1 MYLHFQKKTTGILVA
16 AFMLMGLPLA
26 PADVWA
32 SASAEDPIVQ
42 QTAKV
47 TGNIVDAT
55 TNEPLIGVN
64 IVVKNSPSI
73 GAITDI
79 NGNFSID
86 APANAVLVVSY
97 VGYTKLEVSASSS
110 PLSIQLK
117 EDSHALSELVVV
129 GYGTQRRESLTG
141 ALQTLKSDKIVTV
154 TTTSVEN
161 MLSGKVP
168 GVYVSPSSGQPGSR
182 GDIIIRGKSS
192 INGVTSPLWV
202 IDGVIVGTASNY
214 SLNSNDIETMTI
226 LKDAASTAIY
236 GSQGA
241 NGVIVV
247 TTKRASSD
255 NVNVNFSAKFGLTEL
270 DNGNMQ
276 VMNGAEL
283 YDYFNSFSNKEAVN
297 FPRWNP
303 DLRNSNYNWWDLA
316 TQTGIA
322 QDYNISISGGG
333 EKMKSYFSIG
343 YYDEEGAVRGYSF
356 SRYSTRF
363 RLEYKPIEWLTIK
376 PSISGSRRD
385 VDNRQHNVTSMYS
398 SMPWDNPY
406 LPDGTPT
413 PHRSATWVNS
423 TSTNYLY
430 DLQWDK
436 SDNQRYS
443 LMGNIDFDI
452 RLTPWLTF
460 SSINNLTWDSY
471 TSHSYEDPRSDGS
484 SGVGGRI
491 SELIDKTERRYTN
504 QILRYNQSFGK
515 HDISALA
522 AYEFSDYYFKEVAA
536 SGVGFVAGYEA
547 LNIVA
552 KPEKTEGY
560 INTSAIQSLLFNANY
575 AYDNKYLVQVSA
587 RRDGASNFGD
597 NAKYGNFFSVSA
609 GWLINKEAFFKADW
623 VDLLKVRVAYGSVG
637 NRPSELYPQYDLY
650 ELTDKKYNDLYGALI
665 TQIGNKDLTWEKTY
679 TTGIGLDFNFM
690 ERFRVNLDYY
700 SKATDNILY
709 KVPVSGLVGVT
720 SNWQNVGEM
729 ENKGFEVTLGADI
742 VKTKD
747 WHWGAD
753 FNLGLNRNKVTK
765 LYGKDSNTK
774 GIITENYGAGIAGSI
789 SRLLIP
795 GYSVDTFF
803 GREWAGVNPEDGS
816 PQWYKTDEA
825 SKERVITGKYAE
837 ADPVKLGSYNPDFYG
852 GFSTNLSW
860 KQLDLNA
867 IFGYSVGGKIY
878 NYSRQEYDSD
888 GRYTDRNQI
897 KLIEGW
903 SRWQKPGDIAT
914 HPVATYGN
922 QSGANEV
929 SSRYLED
936 ADYFKLR
943 SLSIGYNL
951 KLPQWKIPNIRLSF
965 TAENVFT
972 ITDYSGVDPEISAV
986 NGIVSGVV
994 GSSVYPK
1001 TRKYMFGLS
1010 FTL

>member
-1 MYLHFQKKTTGILVA
+1 MYLHFRKKATGILVA
-16 AFMLMGLPLA
+16 AFMLVGLPLA
-26 PADVWA
+26 SADVRA
-32 SASAEDPIVQ
+32 SVSADDPIVQ
-42 QTAKV
+42 QTVKV
-47 TGNIVDAT
+47 TGSVVDAT
-55 TNEPLIGVN
+55 TGESLIGVN
-64 IVVKNSPSI
+64 VVVKNLPST
-73 GAITDI
+73 GATTDV
-79 NGNFSID
+79 NGNFSLD
-86 APANAVLVVSY
+86 VPVDAVLVVSY
-97 VGYTKLEVSASSS
+97 VGYTRLEITASSS
-110 PLSIQLK
+110 PLSIKLK

-141 ALQTLKSDKIVTV
+141 ALQTLKNDKIVTT

-161 MLSGKVP
+161 MLSGKAP
-168 GVYVSPSSGQPGSR
+168 GVYVSPSSGQPGGR

-192 INGVTSPLWV
+192 INGVNAPLWV

-214 SLNSNDIETMTI
+214 TLNPTDIETMTI

-247 TTKRASSD
+247 TTKRASGD
-255 NVNVNFSAKFGLTEL
+255 NVNVNFSAKFGLTQL

-297 FPRWNP
+297 FPRWNA
-303 DLRNSNYNWWDLA
+303 DLRNSNYSWWDLA

-343 YYDEEGAVRGYSF
+343 YYNEEGAVRGYDF

-363 RLEYKPIEWLTIK
+363 RLEYKPLEWLTIK
-376 PSISGSRRD
+376 PLVSGSRRD
-385 VDNRQHNVTSMYS
+385 VDDRQYSVTSMYS
-398 SMPWDNPY
+398 NMPWDNPY

-430 DLQWDK
+430 DLQWDN
-436 SDNQRYS
+436 SNDQRYS
-443 LMGNIDFDI
+443 VMGNIDFDI

-460 SSINNLTWDSY
+460 SSINNLTWDNY
-471 TSHSYEDPRSDGS
+471 ASHSYEDPRSDGA

-491 SELIDKTERRYTN
+491 SEVVDRTERRYTN

-515 HDISALA
+515 HAVSALA
-522 AYEFSDYYFKEVAA
+522 AYEFSDYYFKEVSA
-536 SGVGFVAGYEA
+536 SGVGFVEGYDV
-547 LNIVA
+547 LDIVA
-552 KPEKTEGY
+552 KPEKTQGY
-560 INTSAIQSLLFNANY
+560 INTSAIQSYLFNANY
-575 AYDNKYLVQVSA
+575 AYDDRYLAQVSA
-587 RRDGASNFGD
+587 RRDGASNFGE

-609 GWLINKEAFFKADW
+609 GWLINKEDFFKADW
-623 VDLLKVRVAYGSVG
+623 VDLLKVRAAYGSVG

-650 ELTDKKYNDLYGALI
+650 GLTGQKYNDLYGALI
-665 TQIGNKDLTWEKTY
+665 TQIGNKNLTWEKTY
-679 TTGIGLDFNFM
+679 TTGIGVDFNFM
-690 ERFRVNLDYY
+690 ERYRVNLDYY
-700 SKATDNILY
+700 SKTTDNILF
-709 KVPVSGLVGVT
+709 KVPVSGLIGVT
-720 SNWQNVGEM
+720 STWQNVGEM
-729 ENKGFEVTLGADI
+729 ENKGFEVMLGADI

-747 WHWGAD
+747 WFWAAD

-765 LYGKDSNTK
+765 LYGKDADTK
-774 GIITENYGAGIAGSI
+774 GIVSSSYGVNIAGSI
-789 SRLLIP
+789 SRILLP
-795 GYSVDTFF
+795 DHSVDTFY
-803 GREWAGVNPEDGS
+803 GREWGGVNPEDGA
-816 PQWYKTDEA
+816 PQWYKTDDSGA
-825 SKERVITGKYAE
+825 RVLTSKYAE
-837 ADPVKLGSYNPDFYG
+837 ADQVVLGSYNPDFYG

-867 IFGYSVGGKIY
+867 VFGYSVGGKIY

-888 GRYTDRNQI
+888 GRYTDRNQL
-897 KLIEGW
+897 KLMDGW
-903 SRWQKPGDIAT
+903 SRWQKAGDIAT

-943 SLSIGYNL
+943 SVSLGYNL

-965 TAENVFT
+965 TAENLLT
-972 ITDYSGVDPEISAV
+972 ITGYSGVDPEISAV
-986 NGIVSGVV
+986 SGIVSGVV
-994 GSSVYPK
+994 GPSVYPK